1 MADIAD
7 AEGVRVVVMKDFLR
21 YTTSGPLAGFLAW
34 LFAKYPAVRD
44 RALADPWFLYKLAVE
59 VLGDVGLAVAG
70 EATSRNDASA
80 LDEAEFFLSDVVSSV
95 FLNGAVLTMLSPAVT
110 LGKTPGGRKALIVK
124 SRIGGRLNHFMRL
137 VFMAQPP
144 GKMPASIFAKAGHRV
159 IPYAWKWRGLAL
171 LAQGVRIA
179 AVSGAIGFVGQG
191 TSNAVCALRRKYWSG
206 SYSKAYAET
215 VRPESPPLL
224 EPAVEWALFTGTDAN
239 WRQQAIIGVE
249 RVIEGAAS
257 GGGKVSSIV
266 ARASSA
272 AIRIANN
279 AWGGERFA
287 SRMRRM
293 EDEVARRHGESP

>member
-1 MADIAD
+1 
-7 AEGVRVVVMKDFLR
+7 
-21 YTTSGPLAGFLAW
+21 
-34 LFAKYPAVRD
+34 
-44 RALADPWFLYKLAVE
+44 
-59 VLGDVGLAVAG
+59 
-70 EATSRNDASA
+70 
-80 LDEAEFFLSDVVSSV
+80 VSSV

-293 EDEVARRHGESP
+293 EDEVARRHGWY